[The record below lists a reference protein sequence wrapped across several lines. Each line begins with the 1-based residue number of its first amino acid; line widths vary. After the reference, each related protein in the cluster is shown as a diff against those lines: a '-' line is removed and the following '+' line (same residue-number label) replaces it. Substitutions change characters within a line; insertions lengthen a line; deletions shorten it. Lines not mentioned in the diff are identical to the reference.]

1 MKKNLNLILILT
13 FLLTLTACGFKT
25 IKNSKNLD
33 IQNIT
38 SSGDK
43 RISHVIK
50 NQLLLNSTKNGSQII
65 TINFSSKKN
74 KSAKTKDVAG
84 VISNFYLTLQVDL
97 EIKDVKG
104 NVLVTEIF
112 VVQTSFEATKRK
124 SGQNT
129 LEKTIEQKL
138 TQELADKINLFLM
151 IYFENK

>member
-1 MKKNLNLILILT
+1 MNINLRP
-13 FLLTLTACGFKT
+13 KT
-25 IKNSKNLD
+25 HIPIKRD
-33 IQNIT
+33 
-38 SSGDK
+38 
-43 RISHVIK
+43 
-50 NQLLLNSTKNGSQII
+50 
-65 TINFSSKKN
+65 FSSKKN
-74 KSAKTKDVAG
+74 KPAKTKDVAG

-124 SGQNT
+124 SEQNT

>member
-84 VISNFYLTLQVDL
+84 VISNFYL
-97 EIKDVKG
+97 I
-104 NVLVTEIF
+104 
-112 VVQTSFEATKRK
+112 
-124 SGQNT
+124 
-129 LEKTIEQKL
+129 
-138 TQELADKINLFLM
+138 
-151 IYFENK
+151 

>member
-50 NQLLLNSTKNGSQII
+50 NQLLLNSAKNGSQII

-124 SGQNT
+124 SEQNT

>member
-1 MKKNLNLILILT
+1 MKKNLNLILVLT

-124 SGQNT
+124 SEQNT